1 MKVLFLISGGDTGGA
16 KTHVFAL
23 LKKLRY
29 KCNVRLICFMDG
41 DFYREL
47 LNMGIDAKLLPQKS
61 RLDLSV
67 LKDLKA
73 DIEKE
78 KYDLIHCHGARA
90 NFLAAK
96 LKKTVSLPV
105 VTTMHS
111 DYLLDFDGIY
121 KKLIYTSLNMAALS
135 KMDYYIAVSSNF
147 KRMLV
152 SRNFRPN
159 RVFTVYNG
167 MDFDEPFSLD
177 DKESF
182 LRRINCDA
190 EDDDVLVGIIGR
202 HDYVKGHDI
211 FVRGCIETAKKHD
224 NVKFLIAG
232 MGDGEQELRAMA
244 EEAGFADRF
253 YFCGF
258 IKDIYSFINA
268 IDINVISSRSE
279 SFPYIM
285 LEGARMKKA
294 TVSSRVGGIP
304 DLVKDGETGLLFESE
319 NYMQLSEKLSEL
331 ICDPALRDK
340 LGTELFE
347 RATTSFS
354 SENLADKHMEI
365 YESILKY
372 ESDEKKTDVVL
383 SGYYGFDNLGDDALL
398 YTILRD
404 LKERKPDIRALVL
417 TNKPKQGREICLTD
431 TAYRFNPFALRS
443 VFKNSKML
451 IFGGGSLIQDATS
464 AKSLFYYLYILKL
477 AKKYGNKVY
486 VFANGLGPISSKNIK
501 KAKKELMRADMIT
514 LRDNESAKL
523 LKEICPDTPFYLTAD
538 PAIGLLGK
546 DSELKRLAK
555 EFSLPQGVPLI
566 GVSVREWKDLGTDF
580 EEKLT
585 EFLRRINNSFSFIPV
600 FIPMKYETDVKIS
613 ERILKKLGFGIII
626 DRKTEVLEAVSLISG
641 MDIILGMRL
650 HTLVFAAGN
659 AVPCVGIT
667 YDPKVTGFMHYIGQ
681 DRILSAKDLDIDK
694 AFGYVSEIMENKDR
708 IKVFLSEKAQ
718 KLRALAAKNSEIAID
733 LLEDKTCTK
742 N

>member
-23 LKKLRY
+23 LQKLRY
-29 KCNVRLICFMDG
+29 KCDIKLICFMDG

-47 LNMGIDAKLLPQKS
+47 LDMGIDTMLLPQKS

-67 LKDLKA
+67 LKALKA

-90 NFLAAK
+90 NFLASR
-96 LKKTVSLPV
+96 LKKTVNLPV

-121 KKLIYTSLNMAALS
+121 KKLVYTSLNRIALS
-135 KMDYYIAVSSNF
+135 QMDYFIAVSSNF

-152 SRNFRPN
+152 SRDFEPN
-159 RVFTVYNG
+159 KIFTVYNG
-167 MDFDEPFSLD
+167 MDFDAPFSYD
-177 DKESF
+177 EKEDF
-182 LRRINCDA
+182 LRRINCPA
-190 EDDDVLVGIIGR
+190 KENDVLIGIIGR
-202 HDYVKGHDI
+202 HDFVKGHDI
-211 FVRGCIETAKKHD
+211 FVRGCIETAKKYD

-232 MGDGEQELRAMA
+232 TGDGEDELIRMT
-244 EEAGFADRF
+244 EEAGFSDRF

-258 IKDIYSFINA
+258 VKDIYSFINA

-304 DLVKDGETGLLFESE
+304 DLIRDGETGLLFENK
-319 NYMQLSEKLSEL
+319 NYMQLSERLSEL
-331 ICDPALRDK
+331 IENSALREK
-340 LGTELFE
+340 LGEALYE
-347 RATTSFS
+347 MATTKFS
-354 SENLADKHMEI
+354 SENLAQKHIEI

-372 ESDEKKTDVVL
+372 EKDDKKTDIAL
-383 SGYYGFDNLGDDALL
+383 LGYYGFDNLGDDALL

-404 LKERKPDIRALVL
+404 LYDLKPDIRALVL
-417 TNKPKQGREICLTD
+417 TNKPKQGREICLANTE
-431 TAYRFNPFALRS
+431 YRFNPIKLRC
-443 VFKNSKML
+443 VLKRNKML
-451 IFGGGSLIQDATS
+451 LFGGGSLIQDATS
-464 AKSLFYYLYILKL
+464 AKSLYYYLHVLKL

-486 VFANGLGPISSKNIK
+486 IFANGLGPISGKNIE
-501 KAKKELMRADMIT
+501 KAKKELMRADKIT
-514 LRDNESAKL
+514 LRDEESAKV
-523 LKEICPDTPFYLTAD
+523 LKEICPGLSFEVTAD
-538 PAIGLLGK
+538 PAIGLLG
-546 DSELKRLAK
+546 SRAEFERLKK
-555 EFSLPQGVPLI
+555 EFSVPCGVPLI
-566 GVSVREWKDLGTDF
+566 GVSIRDWKKTDTDF

-585 EFLRRINNSFSFIPV
+585 SVLNKLYDEFALVPV
-600 FIPMKYETDVKIS
+600 LIPMKYPTDIAIS
-613 ERILKKLGFGIII
+613 ERIKNKLGFGIII
-626 DRKTEVLEAVSLISG
+626 DRKTEISEAVSIISG

-659 AVPCVGIT
+659 AVPCIGIT

-681 DRILSAKDLDIDK
+681 ERVLSAKDFDTEK
-694 AFGYVSEIMENKDR
+694 AYGYVSEIMHNKDE
-708 IKVFLSEKAQ
+708 IKKNLSEKAQ
-718 KLRALAAKNSEIAID
+718 ELRALAAKNSEIAIE
-733 LLEDKTCTK
+733 LLEERKCTK